1 MKLVNYYIQYWE
13 ELIDQSSSI
22 PKLHKL
28 LISIK
33 KSKERLSHVVQTSL
47 GIYRNHVRVL
57 LLYKNFLKEVL
68 NDYVGYLRYE

>member
-28 LISIK
+28 LNSIK